1 MKKVLL
7 ILSLLFL
14 PLKIYA
20 YSDYVVLGGKTL
32 GIKVDT
38 KGVMVI
44 GFYKVN
50 GKYNKGNPALANG
63 DYITKINDIEVS
75 DVNSLSNAIE
85 KFIGDENVDVTFI
98 RKGIEKKTKLDLIS
112 VDGVIKTGLFVKSSI
127 MGIGTLSYIDP
138 NTLIYG
144 ALGHEIVESNT
155 NERVEIKDGTIF
167 NSFVTGIEKS
177 VIGTPGSKIAKFN
190 YNYEFGN
197 VVKNTRY
204 GIFGIY
210 NDKIDQNNLI
220 KIGNA
225 KIGSAK
231 IKTVLNGE
239 KEEEFNIE
247 ITKINDTSDI
257 KNITFKID
265 DDRLLSLTGGVIQ
278 GMSGSPIVQNDEV
291 VGALTHVI
299 VDNPYSGYGIFIQK
313 MLEEG
318 ER

>member
-63 DYITKINDIEVS
+63 DYIIKINDIEVS

-85 KFIGDENVDVTFI
+85 KFIGDDEVNVTFI
-98 RKGIEKKTKLDLIS
+98 RNGIEKKTKLDLIS

-155 NERVEIKDGTIF
+155 NERVEIKEGTIF

-225 KIGSAK
+225 KIGNAK

-247 ITKINDTSDI
+247 ITKINESSDI

-278 GMSGSPIVQNDEV
+278 GMSGSPIIQNDTL
-291 VGALTHVI
+291 VGTLTHVI

>member
-1 MKKVLL
+1 MKRLL
-7 ILSLLFL
+7 CFL
-14 PLKIYA
+14 IIMFIPIEIFA
-20 YSDYVVLGGKTL
+20 YSDYVSLGGKTL

-63 DYITKINDIEVS
+63 DYIIKVNDINVDNVET
-75 DVNSLSNAIE
+75 LSNAIE
-85 KFIGDENVDVTFI
+85 KFIGNESVTITFI
-98 RKGIEKKTKLDLIS
+98 RKGIEKQTKLDLIS
-112 VDGVIKTGLFVKSSI
+112 IDGVIKTGLFVKSSI
-127 MGIGTLSYIDP
+127 MGIGTLSYVDP

-155 NERVEIKDGTIF
+155 NERVEIKEGTIF
-167 NSFVTGIEKS
+167 NSYVTGIEKS
-177 VIGTPGSKIAKFN
+177 TIGTPGSKIAKFN
-190 YNYEFGN
+190 YNFEFGN

-210 NDKIDQNNLI
+210 NDKINSDNLI
-220 KIGNA
+220 KVGEA
-225 KIGSAK
+225 KIGQAK

-239 KEEEFNIE
+239 KEEEYNIE
-247 ITKINDTSDI
+247 ITKINESSDI
-257 KNITFKID
+257 KNITFKIN
-265 DDRLLSLTGGVIQ
+265 DDRLISLTGGVIQ
-278 GMSGSPIVQNDEV
+278 GMSGSPIIQNDTL

-318 ER
+318 EK

>member
-63 DYITKINDIEVS
+63 DYIIKINDIEVS

-167 NSFVTGIEKS
+167 NSFVNGIEKS

>member
-63 DYITKINDIEVS
+63 DYIIKINDIEVN

-85 KFIGDENVDVTFI
+85 KFIRDENVEVTFI

-112 VDGVIKTGLFVKSSI
+112 IDGVIKTGLFVKSSI

-197 VVKNTRY
+197 IVKNTRY

>member
-63 DYITKINDIEVS
+63 DYIIRINDIEVN

-85 KFIGDENVDVTFI
+85 KFIRDENVDVTFI

-112 VDGVIKTGLFVKSSI
+112 IDGVIKTGLFVKSSI

-197 VVKNTRY
+197 IVKNTRY

-299 VDNPYSGYGIFIQK
+299 VDNPYFGYGIFIQK

>member
-63 DYITKINDIEVS
+63 DYIIKINDIEVN

-112 VDGVIKTGLFVKSSI
+112 IDGVIKTGLFVKSSI

>member
-63 DYITKINDIEVS
+63 DYIIKINDIEVS

-98 RKGIEKKTKLDLIS
+98 RKGIEKKTNLDLIS

>member
-63 DYITKINDIEVS
+63 DYIIKINDIEVN

-85 KFIGDENVDVTFI
+85 KFIRDENVDVTFI

-112 VDGVIKTGLFVKSSI
+112 IDGVIKTGLFVKSSI

-197 VVKNTRY
+197 IVKNTRY

>member
-1 MKKVLL
+1 MKKLL
-7 ILSLLFL
+7 VFLCILFIPISIF
-14 PLKIYA
+14 A
-20 YSDYVVLGGKTL
+20 YSDYIIPGGKTL

-50 GKYNKGNPALANG
+50 GKYNKGSPSLANG
-63 DYITKINDIEVS
+63 DYIIKVNDIEVS
-75 DVNSLSNAIE
+75 NVNELSNAIE
-85 KFIGDENVDVTFI
+85 KYISNDTIEVTYI
-98 RKGIEKKTKLDLIS
+98 RKGLEKKTKLDLIS
-112 VDGVIKTGLFVKSSI
+112 IDGVIKTGLFVKSSI

-155 NERVEIKDGTIF
+155 NEKVEIKEGTIF

-177 VIGTPGSKIAKFN
+177 IIGAPGSKIAKFN

-197 VVKNTRY
+197 IVKNTRY

-210 NDKIDQNNLI
+210 NDKINSNNLI
-220 KIGNA
+220 KVGNA
-225 KIGSAK
+225 KIGSAV
-231 IKTVLNGE
+231 IKTVLNGDKE
-239 KEEEFNIE
+239 KSFNIE
-247 ITKINDTSDI
+247 ITKINETSDI
-257 KNITFKID
+257 KNITFKIN
-265 DDRLLSLTGGVIQ
+265 DDRLISLTGGVIQ
-278 GMSGSPIVQNDEV
+278 GMSGSPIFQDDKI

>member
-63 DYITKINDIEVS
+63 DYIIKINDIEVS

-225 KIGSAK
+225 KIGNAK

>member
-1 MKKVLL
+1 MKRLL
-7 ILSLLFL
+7 CFL
-14 PLKIYA
+14 IIMFIPIKIFA
-20 YSDYVVLGGKTL
+20 YSDYVSLGGKTL

-63 DYITKINDIEVS
+63 DYIIKVNDINVDNVET
-75 DVNSLSNAIE
+75 LSNAIE
-85 KFIGDENVDVTFI
+85 KFIGNESVTITYI
-98 RKGIEKKTKLDLIS
+98 RKGIEKQTKLDLIS
-112 VDGVIKTGLFVKSSI
+112 IDGVIKTGLFVKSSI
-127 MGIGTLSYIDP
+127 MGIGTLSYVDP

-155 NERVEIKDGTIF
+155 NERVEIKEGTIF
-167 NSFVTGIEKS
+167 NSYVTGIEKS
-177 VIGTPGSKIAKFN
+177 AIGSPGSKIAKFN
-190 YNYEFGN
+190 YNFEFGN

-210 NDKIDQNNLI
+210 NDKINSDNLI
-220 KIGNA
+220 KVGEA
-225 KIGSAK
+225 KIGQAK

-239 KEEEFNIE
+239 KEEEYNIE
-247 ITKINDTSDI
+247 ITKINESSDI
-257 KNITFKID
+257 KNITFKIN
-265 DDRLLSLTGGVIQ
+265 DDRLISLTGGVIQ
-278 GMSGSPIVQNDEV
+278 GMSGSPIIQNDTL

-318 ER
+318 EK

>member
-63 DYITKINDIEVS
+63 DYIIKINDIEVS

-85 KFIGDENVDVTFI
+85 KFIGDDEVNVTFI

-155 NERVEIKDGTIF
+155 NERVEIKEGTIF

-197 VVKNTRY
+197 IVKNTRY

-210 NDKIDQNNLI
+210 NDKINSNNLM
-220 KIGNA
+220 KVGNA
-225 KIGSAK
+225 KIGNAT

-247 ITKINDTSDI
+247 ITKINETSDI
-257 KNITFKID
+257 KNITFKIN
-265 DDRLLSLTGGVIQ
+265 DDRLISLTGGVIQ
-278 GMSGSPIVQNDEV
+278 GMSGSPILQNNEV

>member
-63 DYITKINDIEVS
+63 DYIIKINDIEVS

-85 KFIGDENVDVTFI
+85 KFIGDDEVNVIFI

-155 NERVEIKDGTIF
+155 NERVEIKEGTIF

-225 KIGSAK
+225 KIGNAK

-247 ITKINDTSDI
+247 ITKINESSDI

-278 GMSGSPIVQNDEV
+278 GMSGSPIIQNDTL
-291 VGALTHVI
+291 VGTLTHVI

>member
-63 DYITKINDIEVS
+63 DYIIKINDIEVS

-85 KFIGDENVDVTFI
+85 KFIGDDEVNVTFI

-155 NERVEIKDGTIF
+155 NERVEIKEGTIF

-225 KIGSAK
+225 KIGNAK

-247 ITKINDTSDI
+247 ITKINESSDI

-278 GMSGSPIVQNDEV
+278 GMSGSPIIQNDTL
-291 VGALTHVI
+291 VGTLTHVI

>member
-63 DYITKINDIEVS
+63 DYIIKINDIEVN

-85 KFIGDENVDVTFI
+85 KFIRDENVDVTFI
-98 RKGIEKKTKLDLIS
+98 RKGIVKKTKLDLIS
-112 VDGVIKTGLFVKSSI
+112 IDGVIKTGLFVKSSI

-197 VVKNTRY
+197 IVKNTRY

>member
-278 GMSGSPIVQNDEV
+278 GMSGSPIIQNDEV

>member
-7 ILSLLFL
+7 ILILLFL

-63 DYITKINDIEVS
+63 DYIIRINDIEVN

-85 KFIGDENVDVTFI
+85 KFIRDENVDVTFI

-112 VDGVIKTGLFVKSSI
+112 IDGVIKTGLFVKSSI

-197 VVKNTRY
+197 IVKNTRY

>member
-20 YSDYVVLGGKTL
+20 YSDYVILGGKTL

-63 DYITKINDIEVS
+63 DYIIKINDIEVN

-85 KFIGDENVDVTFI
+85 KFIRDENVDVTFI

-112 VDGVIKTGLFVKSSI
+112 IDGVIKTGLFVKSSI

-197 VVKNTRY
+197 IVKNTRY

-265 DDRLLSLTGGVIQ
+265 DERLLSLTGGVIQ

>member
-63 DYITKINDIEVS
+63 DYIIKINDIEVN

-85 KFIGDENVDVTFI
+85 KFIRDENVDVTFI

-112 VDGVIKTGLFVKSSI
+112 IDGVIKTGLFVKSSI

-197 VVKNTRY
+197 IVKNTRY

-299 VDNPYSGYGIFIQK
+299 VDNPYFGYGIFIQK

>member
-63 DYITKINDIEVS
+63 DYIIKINDIEVS

>member
-7 ILSLLFL
+7 ILILLFL

-63 DYITKINDIEVS
+63 DYIIKINDIEVN

-85 KFIGDENVDVTFI
+85 KFIRDENVDVTFI

-112 VDGVIKTGLFVKSSI
+112 IDGVIKTGLFVKSSI

-197 VVKNTRY
+197 IVKNTRY

>member
-63 DYITKINDIEVS
+63 DYIIKINDIEVS

-98 RKGIEKKTKLDLIS
+98 RKGIEKKTNLDLIS

-197 VVKNTRY
+197 VVKNTKY

>member
-7 ILSLLFL
+7 ILILLFL

-63 DYITKINDIEVS
+63 DYIIKINDIEVN

-85 KFIGDENVDVTFI
+85 KFIRDENVDVTFI

-112 VDGVIKTGLFVKSSI
+112 IDGVIKTGLFVKSSI

-197 VVKNTRY
+197 IVKNTRY

-299 VDNPYSGYGIFIQK
+299 VDNPYAGYGIFIQK

>member
-63 DYITKINDIEVS
+63 DYIIRINDIEVN

-85 KFIGDENVDVTFI
+85 KFIRDENVDVTFI

-112 VDGVIKTGLFVKSSI
+112 IDGVIKTGLFVKSSI

-197 VVKNTRY
+197 IVKNTRY

>member
-63 DYITKINDIEVS
+63 DYIIKINDIEVS

-112 VDGVIKTGLFVKSSI
+112 IDGVIKTGLFVKSSI

>member
-63 DYITKINDIEVS
+63 DYIIKINDIEVS

-197 VVKNTRY
+197 VVKNTKY

>member
-63 DYITKINDIEVS
+63 DYIIKINDIEVS

-155 NERVEIKDGTIF
+155 NERVEIKEGTIF

-225 KIGSAK
+225 KIGNAK

-247 ITKINDTSDI
+247 ITKINESSDI

-278 GMSGSPIVQNDEV
+278 GMSGSPIIQNDTL
-291 VGALTHVI
+291 VGTLTHVI

>member
-1 MKKVLL
+1 MKKL
-7 ILSLLFL
+7 LLFL
-14 PLKIYA
+14 FILIVPFWVFA
-20 YSDYVVLGGKTL
+20 YSDYVALGGKTL

-50 GKYNKGNPALANG
+50 GKYNKGNPNLANG
-63 DYITKINDIEVS
+63 DYIIKVNDIEVS
-75 DVNSLSNAIE
+75 DVQSLSNAIE
-85 KFIGDENVDVTFI
+85 KFIGDDYVTVTYI
-98 RKGIEKKTKLDLIS
+98 RKGIEKNSKLELIS

-138 NTLIYG
+138 NTLIFG

-155 NERVEIKDGTIF
+155 NQRVEIKDGTIF

-177 VIGTPGSKIAKFN
+177 IIGTPGSKIAKFN
-190 YNYEFGN
+190 YNYELGN
-197 VVKNTRY
+197 IVKNTKY

-210 NDKIDQNNLI
+210 NDKVDSNNLM
-220 KIGNA
+220 KVGNA
-225 KIGSAK
+225 KIGSAV
-231 IKTVLNGE
+231 IKTVLNGNN
-239 KEEEFNIE
+239 EEQFNIE
-247 ITKINDTSDI
+247 ITKINETSDI
-257 KNITFKID
+257 KNITFKIN
-265 DDRLLSLTGGVIQ
+265 DDRLISLTGGVIQ
-278 GMSGSPIVQNDEV
+278 GMSGSPIIQNEEV

-299 VDNPYSGYGIFIQK
+299 VDNPYSGYGIFIQR